1 MVKIELAKI
10 GILVKIEIFGKN
22 RDFGKNRIP
31 YHFKPSFLESF
42 TGEQDTLVRKL
53 SGNRGKRSNVKSDYD
68 DNILYFIRKTM

>member
-1 MVKIELAKI
+1 MVKIELVKI

-31 YHFKPSFLESF
+31 HHFKPSFLESF

-53 SGNRGKRSNVKSDYD
+53 SGNGKK
-68 DNILYFIRKTM
+68 